1 MKTKLA
7 IPVVLLMIAWGVFT
21 YTNKQKVQKKADI
34 IQMSWA
40 DIRKD
45 KLVSIVSTIYRDTN
59 EVSYILQKSQ
69 GTWQL
74 VEPFNATIFVDKAI
88 ILANGFLTLT
98 PSEEITDATKE
109 DLISYGLDTPT
120 FKIQGVFDSET
131 NGFIIG
137 NRTAIGEQYYIQDL
151 NNKDIVYIIEE
162 QKLIPFIQ
170 GVSTLINNYFVTQ
183 STDDIIYV
191 SFQNMIQ
198 EKILITNSNHF
209 WIMTDDNS
217 PADWGTKRFLLA
229 LKELSF
235 DARSINFDTSK
246 ESLVAFG
253 ISEETS
259 PQISLIFKDN
269 STNTLMVGLS
279 NDNGVYPIYLSKE
292 DMIAYSSASGILDIF
307 STIRQDFQVQK

>member
-1 MKTKLA
+1 MKTKLV
-7 IPVVLLMIAWGVFT
+7 IPVVLLMITWGIFT
-21 YTNKQKVQKKADI
+21 YINKQKVQKRADI

-40 DIRKD
+40 DHRKD
-45 KLVSIVSTIYRDTN
+45 KLVSIISTIYRDTN

-74 VEPFNATIFVDKAI
+74 VEPFSSTIFVDKAI

-98 PSEEITDATKE
+98 PSEEITDITKE
-109 DLISYGLDTPT
+109 EIVSYGLDKPT

-137 NRTAIGEQYYIQDL
+137 KPTAVGGQYYIQDL
-151 NNKDIVYIIEE
+151 NNTDVVYIIEE

-183 STDDIIYV
+183 STDDIVYV
-191 SFQNMIQ
+191 SFQNMLQ

-209 WIMTDDNS
+209 WTIDDT

-235 DARSINFDTSK
+235 DARTINFDTSN
-246 ESLVAFG
+246 ESFSNFG
-253 ISEETS
+253 INKETS
-259 PQISLIFKDN
+259 PQISLVFNDGT
-269 STNTLMVGLS
+269 TNTLMVGLS
-279 NDNGVYPIYLSKE
+279 NINKAYPIYLSKE
-292 DMIAYSSASGILDIF
+292 NMIAYSSESGIQDIF
-307 STIRQDFQVQK
+307 STIRQDFQIQK